1 MTGTRSHQRRA
12 QQRSGALVRPGLTSG
27 ALPTVELDPRSVY
40 DFLLSACNEC
50 GELQE
55 LLPEDRT
62 WLTEGRSALAELTGA
77 ECVACSPLVSELG
90 RHVVLH
96 PEIKTARQVVE
107 EVDKLDDKTL
117 LDILVGELLNSP
129 EVGAITRR
137 ALDGDAEAYA
147 ELKRQLE
154 SAKGH
159 AVIPD
164 SFDVLAPAARRI
176 VHAWLAR
183 FEQIEARVNRMIA
196 SDAASR
202 STADMAADPLSFVE
216 HTTNGIRLVPEPS
229 IKRIV
234 LAPTYFGRP
243 YNTITRVDDVQL
255 ICYPIADSALGA
267 ASMTT
272 PPAATIRLYRALGDE
287 TRLRILRLLADQDRY
302 LTELAADLELSKP
315 TISHHLAQLRSA
327 GLVTTTEQGNV
338 IYYSLRRD
346 RIQEA
351 GPELAGFLAR

>member
-1 MTGTRSHQRRA
+1 MTETQNRQRRT
-12 QQRSGALVRPGLTSG
+12 QRRTGALIRPGLASA
-27 ALPTVELDPRSVY
+27 ALPVVELDPRPVY
-40 DFLLSACNEC
+40 DFLMSACNEC
-50 GELQE
+50 GELE
-55 LLPEDRT
+55 DLLPEDRT
-62 WLTEGRSALAELTGA
+62 WLTEGRSALAELTGSD
-77 ECVACSPLVSELG
+77 CKACSPFVTELG
-90 RHVVLH
+90 RYLVLH

-107 EVDKLDDKTL
+107 AVDKLDDGAL
-117 LDILVGELLNSP
+117 LDTLVGELLDSP
-129 EVGAITRR
+129 EMGAITRR
-137 ALDGDAEAYA
+137 ALDGDAEAFA
-147 ELKRQLE
+147 ELKNQLE
-154 SAKGH
+154 TAQGH
-159 AVIPD
+159 TVIPG
-164 SFDVLAPAARRI
+164 SVDVLAPATRRI

-196 SDAASR
+196 SDVASR
-202 STADMAADPLSFVE
+202 NTADMAADPLGFVE
-216 HTTNGIRLVPEPS
+216 RTTNGIRLVPEPS

-243 YNTITRVDDVQL
+243 YNAVTRVGDLQL
-255 ICYPIADSALGA
+255 FCYPIADSALGA

-327 GLVTTTEQGNV
+327 GLVTTTDQGNV
-338 IYYSLRRD
+338 VYYSLRRD

-351 GPELAGFLAR
+351 GPELAAFLAR

>member
-1 MTGTRSHQRRA
+1 MTETQSHQRRA
-12 QQRSGALVRPGLTSG
+12 RERSGALVRPGLTSA
-27 ALPTVELDPRSVY
+27 ALPAVELDPRPVY
-40 DFLLSACNEC
+40 DFLMSACNEC
-50 GELQE
+50 GELDD

-62 WLTEGRSALAELTGA
+62 WLTEGRSALTELTGSDCA
-77 ECVACSPLVSELG
+77 ACSPFVTELG
-90 RHVVLH
+90 RHLVFH

-107 EVDKLDDKTL
+107 AVDKLDDRAL
-117 LDILVGELLNSP
+117 LDILVGELLESP
-129 EVGAITRR
+129 ELGAVTRR
-137 ALDGDAEAYA
+137 AVDGDADAFA
-147 ELKRQLE
+147 ELKGQLE
-154 SAKGH
+154 AAKGH
-159 AVIPD
+159 AVIPG

-183 FEQIEARVNRMIA
+183 FEHIEARVNRMIA
-196 SDAASR
+196 SDVASR
-202 STADMAADPLSFVE
+202 STADMAADPLGFVE
-216 HTTNGIRLVPEPS
+216 RTTNGIRLVPEPTV
-229 IKRIV
+229 KRIV

-243 YNTITRVDDVQL
+243 YNALTRAGDLQL
-255 ICYPIADSALGA
+255 VCYPIADSALGA
-267 ASMTT
+267 ASMTA

-302 LTELAADLELSKP
+302 LTELAADLDLSKP

-351 GPELAGFLAR
+351 GPELATFLAR